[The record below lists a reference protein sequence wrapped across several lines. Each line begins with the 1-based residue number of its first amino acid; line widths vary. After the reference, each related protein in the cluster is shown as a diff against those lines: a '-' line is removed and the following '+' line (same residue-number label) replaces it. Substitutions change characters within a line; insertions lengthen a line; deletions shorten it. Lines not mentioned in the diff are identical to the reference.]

1 MSRPDQS
8 ITFLKTFGYSVFR
21 VPRPSAQP
29 LELLHRNGKDLTR
42 LGGIL
47 DLLTGGT
54 VPLPTVHR
62 DDQPGVDIEGTE
74 SSKINVSIGLS
85 ILGAFIGAL
94 GGGNL
99 GLTAGFK
106 RAKTVT
112 FKYVAVTEDSIDV
125 LALEQFIRAGTINEH
140 IPPGTVDKL
149 VDDEVYAITS
159 VLKTKKIVVA
169 GQGDAGQN
177 VHLDVPVIQQA
188 VGGNLTVG
196 TEGSISSS
204 VVFEGP
210 LAMPF
215 AFQAVKLMFDDS
227 HEFLTTEQLPAGDA
241 AARAIRPLGTAAPNR
256 EFLKVQGAFARMAE

>member
-42 LGGIL
+42 LGSIL
-47 DLLTGGT
+47 DLLTGGA

-62 DDQPGVDIEGTE
+62 DDRPGVDIEGTE

-112 FKYVAVTEDSIDV
+112 FKFVAVTEDSIDV
-125 LALEQFIRAGTINEH
+125 LALEQFIRAVCG
-140 IPPGTVDKL
+140 L
-149 VDDEVYAITS
+149 
-159 VLKTKKIVVA
+159 
-169 GQGDAGQN
+169 
-177 VHLDVPVIQQA
+177 
-188 VGGNLTVG
+188 
-196 TEGSISSS
+196 
-204 VVFEGP
+204 
-210 LAMPF
+210 
-215 AFQAVKLMFDDS
+215 
-227 HEFLTTEQLPAGDA
+227 
-241 AARAIRPLGTAAPNR
+241 PLGSPER
-256 EFLKVQGAFARMAE
+256 HSDAEMKNLIGDDVD